1 MKVSK
6 KDLRELYRQ
15 MGLIECQTEVQEKNG
30 TLVFFDDVANCKF
43 IFRRYSNPRVE
54 YLSTKTNSVQS
65 YEILKNVEYHRISY
79 KMIYTISVIQSR
91 KIKGVK
97 DRTKIALDIFQK
109 LIK

>member
-1 MKVSK
+1 MKASK
-6 KDLRELYRQ
+6 KDLRVLYSR
-15 MGLIECQTEVQEKNG
+15 MGLIECQTKNQEKND

-43 IFRRYSNPRVE
+43 IFRPHSNPRVE
-54 YLSTKTNSVQS
+54 YFSTKTNSIQS
-65 YEILKNVEYHRISY
+65 YEFLKDIAYHKISY
-79 KMIYTISVIQSR
+79 KMLMAIPLIQKR